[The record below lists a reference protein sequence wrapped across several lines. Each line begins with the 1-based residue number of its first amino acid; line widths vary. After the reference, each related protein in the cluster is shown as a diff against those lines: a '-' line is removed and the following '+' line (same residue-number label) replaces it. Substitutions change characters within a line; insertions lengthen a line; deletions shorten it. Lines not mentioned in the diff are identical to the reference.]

1 MPNEC
6 IAKPSSD
13 FKIFED
19 FRFLPHA
26 TPLIKASA
34 TQHHD
39 FHPNP
44 PNRNLSDS
52 SINITRH
59 YHHRSAILYSSIMA
73 LSFGTLFLV
82 ICTATTCDAFT
93 ALSAPRYTK
102 LSPPPEAS
110 LYVSKTSEA
119 AVPDLSSGTKP
130 VLESNIEDKG
140 TAEESSWQ
148 ENLDLLFAPDTSV
161 AERQIVLYD
170 LLSSGDKIQQSVRTA
185 LKERKVR
192 IEYYFIHT

>member
-1 MPNEC
+1 M
-6 IAKPSSD
+6 
-13 FKIFED
+13 
-19 FRFLPHA
+19 
-26 TPLIKASA
+26 T
-34 TQHHD
+34 
-39 FHPNP
+39 
-44 PNRNLSDS
+44 
-52 SINITRH
+52 
-59 YHHRSAILYSSIMA
+59 
-73 LSFGTLFLV
+73 LSFGALFLV

-93 ALSAPRYTK
+93 ALPAPRFTK
-102 LSPPPEAS
+102 MSPPPAVS
-110 LYVSKTSEA
+110 LNVSKTSEA
-119 AVPDLSSGTKP
+119 AVTSNIPDLSSGTKP